1 MHPGHLNEHD
11 THQGAQSSGEF
22 LGMTGNSGWFL
33 LGSAGAT
40 ILMVILL
47 WGGLGVSLL
56 LCLLCG
62 MLLCGLSMAY
72 VFALKNNRPAHYDTD
87 FFEAVLVE
95 AGVMHFA
102 FGGRARPSVNPF
114 HETDRSEGATEQPAA
129 GVVWRRTV
137 HHPTSGAPEPDP
149 APVAPD
155 ETAPAAVSSKASRGG
170 RDPEPM
176 VSQRDYERLREQL
189 TTTEEMLEDA
199 LSERGE
205 D

>member
-1 MHPGHLNEHD
+1 MNSGHLNEHD

-47 WGGLGVSLL
+47 WGVLGVSLL
-56 LCLLCG
+56 LCLLVG
-62 MLLCGLSMAY
+62 LLLCGLSLAY

-95 AGVMHFA
+95 AGVMRFS
-102 FGGRARPSVNPF
+102 FGGRARPSGNPF
-114 HETDRSEGATEQPAA
+114 HKADRSAGATEHPAA
-129 GVVWRRTV
+129 GVVWRRTAD
-137 HHPTSGAPEPDP
+137 HPASHAPGPEPE
-149 APVAPD
+149 AKD
-155 ETAPAAVSSKASRGG
+155 ESAPAMSSPKAASRGG
-170 RDPEPM
+170 REPEPT
-176 VSQRDYERLREQL
+176 VPQRDYERLREQL